1 MGIAAYLA
9 KLSEGITSAGVLSPS
24 KGGTGVITPGSN
36 GSVLISNGTTWTT
49 QVFPKYVS
57 LTMVGAIAPPYS
69 GLARFYPPTNIVIDT
84 VYANLAASPTGGN
97 LSFTINKNGATTNIT
112 GTISPGTVVMAPI
125 SCNIVLTTTDYLT
138 LDVAGSATYA
148 RDLYVRLKYV

>member
-9 KLSEGITSAGVLSPS
+9 KLAEGISNTGVLGAP
-24 KGGTGVITPGSN
+24 KGGTGITTPGSN

-49 QVFPKYVS
+49 QVFPKYVNLS
-57 LTMVGAIAPPYS
+57 MVGAIAPPFT

-84 VYANLAASPTGGN
+84 VYANLAESPTGGPIT
-97 LSFTINKNGATTNIT
+97 FTLNKNGATTNIT
-112 GTISPGTVVMAPI
+112 GTIIVGTTVMAPL
-125 SCNIVLTTTDYLT
+125 SVNIVLTTTDYLT
-138 LDVAGSATYA
+138 LDVAGSATFA